1 MMQEDAMS
9 LVEHLGELRKRI
21 IWIIAVLVLGMIG
34 GFFVAKPILIY
45 LQEASPLVNAT
56 WHAFSPW
63 DGLRVYMQL
72 SFIIALVVTGPVTLY
87 HLWSFVKPGLSKE
100 EQKATI
106 GYIPFSVLLFLV
118 GLAFAYFV
126 VFPMAFKFASGLTGS
141 LMLTETYGITQYFS
155 FMFNILLPISLLFEL
170 PVVVMF
176 LTRIRLLNPIRL
188 HKMRRYAYLALV
200 ILSTVVTPPD
210 ALSAIIVAIPLIIL
224 YEISVL
230 LSKVIYRKQLAK
242 DRVWAD
248 EYGDK

>member
-1 MMQEDAMS
+1 MQDDAMS

-21 IWIIAVLVLGMIG
+21 FWIVVVLVLGMIG
-34 GFFVAKPILIY
+34 GFFVAKPILVY

-72 SFIIALVVTGPVTLY
+72 SFILALVITGPVTLY

-106 GYIPFSVLLFLV
+106 GYIPYSVILFLI

-126 VFPMAFKFASGLTGS
+126 VFPMAFKFASGLTES
-141 LMLTETYGITQYFS
+141 LEITQTYGITQYFS

-170 PVVVMF
+170 PIIVMF
-176 LTRIRLLNPIRL
+176 LTRLRLANPERL
-188 HKMRRYAYLALV
+188 RKLRRYAYLGLV

-210 ALSAIIVAIPLIIL
+210 AISAIIVAIPLLVL

-230 LSKVIYRKQLAK
+230 LSGVVYRKQLAK
-242 DRVWAD
+242 DRIREA
-248 EYGDK
+248 E